1 MKILWHSHS
10 PRVKT
15 GYGTPTA
22 LLLPRFRDL
31 GHEVI
36 ASAFFGES
44 EELSSF
50 EGIPVYNTND
60 QKLGATVLKQLAD
73 MVQADLI
80 ITHMDAWALDPDAI
94 NAIRRKVAH
103 WSTADTNPLGEL
115 DRAYYSRS
123 ASSRLCMSRFSARML
138 TEGGF
143 PALYVPYAFD
153 PAVFYPDDVGRK
165 ELRESSGLDDTFI
178 VGINSANVE
187 RKGWPEMLQAFAR
200 FQKQH
205 PGDVALFA
213 NTTHN
218 HTGALPLAGIA
229 QKAGI
234 PPESVLWGIPGL
246 TSQTQLA
253 SWYRTIDV
261 LMACPYGEGFGIP
274 LLESQACGTP
284 VITTDMPPLNDEVA
298 TPGWHAAS
306 EPLWSTMHQS
316 WWRRPSIAAIHECL
330 EKAFTSRGD
339 RAAPSQAAVSH
350 ASTYTVSN
358 VIPAWADVIEQI
370 MKGSK

>member
-1 MKILWHSHS
+1 MKIIWHSHS

-44 EELSSF
+44 EDISSF

-60 QKLGATVLKQLAD
+60 QKYGVTILKQLAD
-73 MVQADLI
+73 GFQADLI
-80 ITHMDAWALDPDAI
+80 ITHMDAWALDPEAI

-143 PALYVPYAFD
+143 PAQYVPYGFN
-153 PAVFYPDDVGRK
+153 PEIFYPDDVDRK
-165 ELRESSGLDDTFI
+165 ESREAIHLGDTFT

-200 FQKQH
+200 FAEQH
-205 PGDVALFA
+205 PGKVMLFA
-213 NTTHN
+213 NTN
-218 HTGALPLAGIA
+218 LNGALPLASMA

-234 PPESVLWGIPGL
+234 PPESVRWGIPGL
-246 TSQTQLA
+246 TSQAQLA

-261 LMACPYGEGFGIP
+261 LMSCPYGEGFGIP
-274 LLESQACGTP
+274 LLEAQACGTP
-284 VITTDMPPLNDEVA
+284 VITTDMPPLNDEVG
-298 TPGWHAAS
+298 TPGWHAAT
-306 EPLWSTMHQS
+306 EPLWSAMHQS
-316 WWRRPSIAAIHECL
+316 WWQRPSIAAIHQCL
-330 EKAFTSRGD
+330 EEAFTSN
-339 RAAPSQAAVSH
+339 RAACSQAAVSH
-350 ASTYTVSN
+350 ASTYEVGN
-358 VIPAWADVIEQI
+358 VIPIWTAVIEKV
-370 MKGSK
+370 MKGKDK